1 VIEVKVIVFDIWG
14 DYGHFKKFHT
24 TASPLTFSFP
34 PPTAVIG
41 IVAAILGIDKDNY
54 WQNFSADNTRVAV
67 RIINP
72 VKKIRTGVNVIETKS
87 AGPMFNRIKQRSQI
101 KYEYLKDARF
111 RIFFS
116 HDDLSL
122 LQQLHHMLSEHKTQ
136 YTLSLGTAQMLAGFA
151 YIGMYE
157 AQELP
162 DEGYNSVHSV
172 IPLDESVQID
182 SRVIIFEDNR
192 QYTKEVVSTRMK
204 NNREVLGYKSV
215 LFDLNAMS
223 ITSKMAGIVKVGDE
237 NVVFM

>member
-1 VIEVKVIVFDIWG
+1 MKVIVFDIWG

-41 IVAAILGIDKDNY
+41 IVAAILGIDKESY
-54 WQNFSADNTRVAV
+54 WQSFSADNTRVAV

-72 VKKIRTGVNVIETKS
+72 VKKIRTGINVIETKS

-116 HDDLSL
+116 HDDMKLM
-122 LQQLHHMLSEHKTQ
+122 QQLEEMLAAHKTI
-136 YTLSLGTAQMLAGFA
+136 YTLCLGTAQMLAGFA
-151 YIGMYE
+151 YVGLYE

-162 DEGYNSVHSV
+162 GEYNSVHSV
-172 IPLDESVQID
+172 IPLDANMQTD
-182 SRVIIFEDNR
+182 SQVIRLEANR

-204 NNREVLGYKSV
+204 DNREVLDYKPV

-223 ITSKMAGIVKVGDE
+223 ITSKVAGIVKVGDE